1 MANTSDRF
9 EKYGAFNLIN
19 SLAEGNPLKY
29 EMITQLPH
37 GVALI
42 NLRIKDDIARTQF
55 EAEKRALS
63 KIKKK

>member
-19 SLAEGNPLKY
+19 ALAEGDPLRY
-29 EMITQLPH
+29 EQITQLPH

-42 NLRIKDDIARTQF
+42 NLMIKDDIARTQF
-55 EAEKRALS
+55 EAEKRALN